1 MKFYTLLRLANVLTI
16 SRILMVPLFMVSF
29 RLKWP
34 LTALVVF
41 AAASL
46 TDFFDGR
53 IARKRGVTG
62 FGKFMDPLADKL
74 IVGAALICLTRFEEG
89 NITEGL
95 IPGWMVLTIIG
106 RELVVTLLRVAFIA
120 NQGTVVP
127 ASKWGKYKTSS
138 QMIVIVI
145 SLILLVIYD
154 ERSTWFAWLDV
165 SFESIIHKQGL
176 IYFMMYLPLVLT
188 VVSGLEFVYNNRK
201 ALYELMRTTDSYDP
215 ADDI

>member
-1 MKFYTLLRLANVLTI
+1 MNFYTLLRLANVLTI
-16 SRILMVPLFMVSF
+16 SRILMVPLFMFSF

-34 LTALVVF
+34 LVALIVF

-74 IVGAALICLTRFEEG
+74 IVGAALICLTRFEGVEG
-89 NITEGL
+89 GL

-120 NQGTVVP
+120 NQGNVVP

-145 SLILLVIYD
+145 SLILLVIYYK
-154 ERSTWFAWLDV
+154 STWFAWLDF
-165 SFESIIHKQGL
+165 SFEFVIHKQGP

-201 ALYELMRTTDSYDP
+201 ALYELMRSTDSYDP

>member
-1 MKFYTLLRLANVLTI
+1 MNFYTLLRLANVLTI
-16 SRILMVPLFMVSF
+16 SRILMVPLFMLSF
-29 RLKWP
+29 RYDWYFL
-34 LTALVVF
+34 ALVVF
-41 AAASL
+41 AVASL

-74 IVGAALICLTRFEEG
+74 IVGAALICLL
-89 NITEGL
+89 TEGL

-120 NQGTVVP
+120 NQGNVVA

-138 QMIVIVI
+138 QMVVIVI
-145 SLILLVIYD
+145 SLILLVIYAQ
-154 ERSTWFAWLDV
+154 RSTWFAWLDV
-165 SFESIIHKQGL
+165 GFESIVHRQGP

-201 ALYELMRTTDSYDP
+201 ALYELMRSTDSYDP

>member
-1 MKFYTLLRLANVLTI
+1 MNFYTLLRLANVLTI

-29 RLKWP
+29 RRQWP
-34 LTALVVF
+34 LLALVVF
-41 AAASL
+41 AVASL

-74 IVGAALICLTRFEEG
+74 IVGAALICLTRFKEVDG
-89 NITEGL
+89 GL

-120 NQGTVVP
+120 NQGNVVA

-138 QMIVIVI
+138 QMVVIVV
-145 SLILLVIYD
+145 SLILLVIYAQ
-154 ERSTWFAWLDV
+154 RSTWFSWLDV
-165 SFESIIHKQGL
+165 SFESIIHKQGP

-201 ALYELMRTTDSYDP
+201 ALYELMRSTDSYDP